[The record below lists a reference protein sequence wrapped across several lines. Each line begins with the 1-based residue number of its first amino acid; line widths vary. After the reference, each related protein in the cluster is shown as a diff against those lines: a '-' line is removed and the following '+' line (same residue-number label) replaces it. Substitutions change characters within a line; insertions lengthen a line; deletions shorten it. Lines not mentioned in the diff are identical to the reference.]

1 MDYFDISLPD
11 REINKIPMLALA
23 HIGDGVFELMVRS
36 KLILEGKTRIND
48 LHRACVKI
56 VAATSQA
63 KRMEKLLPHLTEEE
77 LAVFRRGRNAK
88 VNSVPHAASVR
99 EYHEATGLE
108 ALFGAL
114 YLRGEK
120 ARLNELF
127 SIAMEEPNENNEP
140 ASLEADL

>member
-1 MDYFDISLPD
+1 MDCFNVSLSEQ
-11 REINKIPMLALA
+11 EINKIPMLALA

-36 KLILEGKTRIND
+36 KLILEGKTRVND
-48 LHRACVKI
+48 LHRACVRI

-63 KRMEKLLPHLTEEE
+63 KRIEKLLPYLTDSE
-77 LAVFRRGRNAK
+77 LAIFRRGRNAK

-114 YLRGEK
+114 WLMGER

-127 SIAMEEPNENNEP
+127 SLAMEEQNENNEP
-140 ASLEADL
+140 ASLKNNI

>member
-1 MDYFDISLPD
+1 MDYFNISLSET
-11 REINKIPMLALA
+11 EINKIPMLALA

-36 KLILEGKTRIND
+36 KVLLEGKTRVND
-48 LHRACVKI
+48 LHRACVKL
-56 VAATSQA
+56 VTAPSQA

-77 LAVFRRGRNAK
+77 LAVFKRGRNAK

-108 ALFGAL
+108 ALFGYL
-114 YLRGEK
+114 YLKGEK

-127 SIAMEEPNENNEP
+127 SLAMEENN
-140 ASLEADL
+140 AD

>member
-1 MDYFDISLPD
+1 MDCFNVSLSEQEVN
-11 REINKIPMLALA
+11 RIPMLALA
-23 HIGDGVFELMVRS
+23 HIGDGVFELMVRT
-36 KLILEGKTRIND
+36 KLITEGKTRVND

-56 VAATSQA
+56 VAAASQA
-63 KRMEKLLPHLTEEE
+63 KRMERLMPHLTEAE

-114 YLRGEK
+114 WLMGAK
-120 ARLNELF
+120 SRLTELF
-127 SIAMEEPNENNEP
+127 IICMEETHENNER
-140 ASLEADL
+140 AAGEADS